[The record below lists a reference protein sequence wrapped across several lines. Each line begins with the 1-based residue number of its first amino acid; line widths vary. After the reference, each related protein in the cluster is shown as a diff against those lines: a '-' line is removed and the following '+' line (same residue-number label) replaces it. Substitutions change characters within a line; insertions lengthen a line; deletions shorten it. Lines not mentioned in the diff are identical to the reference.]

1 MSSVDVSER
10 NTDRAATFARSVPRS
25 VPIDAE
31 MISGE
36 IPDRISIYDNCDDGI
51 RYASAFNAVICTN
64 FEHNLPSVQAAK

>member
-10 NTDRAATFARSVPRS
+10 NTDRAATFARS

-51 RYASAFNAVICTN
+51 RYASAFDAVICTN